1 MDINESNKQLSLYG
15 YNKYFKFFTEIYKKN
30 KLPNCILINGSKGLG
45 KATFVYHFI
54 NSILSENESNSYSRK
69 YLKID
74 KNNPSYQL
82 MLNNTHPN
90 FFSFAKNNMKID
102 DVRNLLLFLN
112 KSTYLRDLKIVF
124 IDNFEK
130 FNLNS
135 TNALLKA
142 IEEPSINTFF
152 FIVQDSSYKI
162 PETIISRCMKFKIFF
177 SENDKKNIFHN
188 LSKDYSIDTEKYN
201 LDDNLYLNTPGNLI
215 RFFSFLESK
224 DIIFNDD
231 YKLYISTLLDNYL
244 KEKNI
249 YLLNFASYLI
259 EKFYVKLCLDNN
271 QNISIYMKNFSKIMY
286 QIYKMKKF
294 NLYEKNTLIF
304 INDTLKY
311 ETK

>member
-1 MDINESNKQLSLYG
+1 
-15 YNKYFKFFTEIYKKN
+15 
-30 KLPNCILINGSKGLG
+30 
-45 KATFVYHFI
+45 
-54 NSILSENESNSYSRK
+54 
-69 YLKID
+69 
-74 KNNPSYQL
+74 
-82 MLNNTHPN
+82 
-90 FFSFAKNNMKID
+90 
-102 DVRNLLLFLN
+102 
-112 KSTYLRDLKIVF
+112 
-124 IDNFEK
+124 
-130 FNLNS
+130 
-135 TNALLKA
+135 
-142 IEEPSINTFF
+142 
-152 FIVQDSSYKI
+152 
-162 PETIISRCMKFKIFF
+162 MKFKIFF